1 MKAFGNYHPTVL
13 MTYFLSVLLVVMFVP
28 NPVLQLSALLG
39 ACAFSAIISQAS
51 GAFGYRLLCPDVFN
65 GSGY

>member
-1 MKAFGNYHPTVL
+1 MRAFGNYHPTVL

-39 ACAFSAIISQAS
+39 ACAFSAIISRRRQVLADI
-51 GAFGYRLLCPDVFN
+51 GFYFPMF
-65 GSGY
+65 

>member
-39 ACAFSAIISQAS
+39 ACAFSAIISRRRQIGRAS
-51 GAFGYRLLCPDVFN
+51 CRERV
-65 GSGY
+65 